1 MVAAFAGDSTITS
14 FVADIAGPFRRFPS
28 ICSTLMPRAPGEA
41 SGMDLTAS
49 HPHLGTGAAS
59 ARLTPGGFDIDEVV
73 ADSRAR
79 ARPGGAAVG
88 ARCDT
93 YT

>member
-1 MVAAFAGDSTITS
+1 
-14 FVADIAGPFRRFPS
+14 
-28 ICSTLMPRAPGEA
+28 
-41 SGMDLTAS
+41 MDLTAS
-49 HPHLGTGAAS
+49 HPHLGTVGAS
-59 ARLTPGGFDIDEVV
+59 ARLTPLGFDIDEAV

>member
-28 ICSTLMPRAPGEA
+28 ICSTSSASARIEA
-41 SGMDLTAS
+41 SGMDLTVS
-49 HPHLGTGAAS
+49 HPHLGTGTAS
-59 ARLTPGGFDIDEVV
+59 ARLTPLGFDIHEAV

-79 ARPGGAAVG
+79 ARPGEAPVG

>member
-1 MVAAFAGDSTITS
+1 
-14 FVADIAGPFRRFPS
+14 
-28 ICSTLMPRAPGEA
+28 
-41 SGMDLTAS
+41 MDLTAS
-49 HPHLGTGAAS
+49 HPHLGTETAS
-59 ARLTPGGFDIDEVV
+59 ARLTPFGFDIDEAV

-79 ARPGGAAVG
+79 ARPGEAPVG

>member
-1 MVAAFAGDSTITS
+1 
-14 FVADIAGPFRRFPS
+14 
-28 ICSTLMPRAPGEA
+28 
-41 SGMDLTAS
+41 MDLTVS
-49 HPHLGTGAAS
+49 HPHLGTGTAS
-59 ARLTPGGFDIDEVV
+59 ARLTPFGFDIHEAV

-79 ARPGGAAVG
+79 ARPGEAPVG

>member
-1 MVAAFAGDSTITS
+1 
-14 FVADIAGPFRRFPS
+14 
-28 ICSTLMPRAPGEA
+28 
-41 SGMDLTAS
+41 MDLTAS

-59 ARLTPGGFDIDEVV
+59 ARLTPLGFDIDEAV

-79 ARPGGAAVG
+79 ARPGEAPVG
-88 ARCDT
+88 APGDT

>member
-1 MVAAFAGDSTITS
+1 
-14 FVADIAGPFRRFPS
+14 
-28 ICSTLMPRAPGEA
+28 
-41 SGMDLTAS
+41 MDLTAS

-59 ARLTPGGFDIDEVV
+59 ARLTPPGFDIDEAV

-79 ARPGGAAVG
+79 ARPGEAPVG
-88 ARCDT
+88 SSGDT

>member
-1 MVAAFAGDSTITS
+1 
-14 FVADIAGPFRRFPS
+14 
-28 ICSTLMPRAPGEA
+28 
-41 SGMDLTAS
+41 MDLTAS

-59 ARLTPGGFDIDEVV
+59 ARLTPFGFDIDEAV

-79 ARPGGAAVG
+79 AHPGEAPEGAPG
-88 ARCDT
+88 DT

>member
-1 MVAAFAGDSTITS
+1 
-14 FVADIAGPFRRFPS
+14 
-28 ICSTLMPRAPGEA
+28 
-41 SGMDLTAS
+41 MDLTAS